1 MTKLVIILTEHGSS
15 YSDEGLEYLTESIR
29 KCYNDDSDLRFFAG
43 RVLNNIDTFKK
54 YLAEHKE
61 NSYLALSTEH
71 DIPIYASQSYDAI
84 IQFMSEH
91 DPHENAWNVMCELD
105 AKYDAWLAEKET
117 EKNN

>member
-1 MTKLVIILTEHGSS
+1 MTKLVIILTEHGNS

-29 KCYNDDSDLRFFAG
+29 KCVHDESDLGFFAG
-43 RVLNNIDTFKK
+43 RVLNNMDTFKE
-54 YLAEHKE
+54 YLAKHKE
-61 NSYLALSTEH
+61 DSYLALSTEH
-71 DIPIYASQSYDAI
+71 GIPIYASQSYDAI

-91 DPHENAWNVMCELD
+91 DPHENTWNVMCELD

>member
-15 YSDEGLEYLTESIR
+15 YSTEGLEYLTESVR
-29 KCYNDDSDLRFFAG
+29 KCFNDESDLYFFSG
-43 RVLNNIDTFKK
+43 RVLNNMDTFKK

-71 DIPIYASQSYDAI
+71 GVPIYASQCYDGI

-91 DPHENAWNVMCELD
+91 DQQENPWNVMCELN
-105 AKYDAWLAEKET
+105 AEYNEWLAEKE
-117 EKNN
+117 KNS